1 MWKETTC
8 LKMIHKIVTIME
20 GSRMKTEIKYPLV
33 QNCATEETT
42 DIKGT

>member
-1 MWKETTC
+1 MWKETTGRK
-8 LKMIHKIVTIME
+8 LIHNIVTIME

-42 DIKGT
+42 DIKET